1 MLYSSLMI
9 IATIL
14 FSIFAIR
21 YQWKQFIEA
30 EKIKEKKNEQI
41 QNIVNS
47 IKTDIGNRKN
57 KHYNLI
63 SLEAFK
69 HNVYAKYSLSPVLA
83 YEAKS
88 NGDAFKEITR
98 YIESNGQE
106 QQAFYDYGVMIFY
119 EYFEE
124 GHKIPFMS
132 FVINR
137 TNLHNNILSPKAIE
151 LIERFKI
158 IDIDQPRLRT

>member
-1 MLYSSLMI
+1 MSYPSLI
-9 IATIL
+9 IIVIIL
-14 FSIFAIR
+14 AII
-21 YQWKQFIEA
+21 YQWKQVIKA
-30 EKIKEKKNEQI
+30 AKIKERKNKHI
-41 QNIVNS
+41 QDVVNS
-47 IKTDIGNRKN
+47 IKADIGNRRN

-69 HNVYAKYSLSPVLA
+69 HNVYVKYSLSPVLA
-83 YEAKS
+83 SEAKL
-88 NGDAFKEITR
+88 NGDAFKEIAM
-98 YIESNGQE
+98 YIESKGQE

-137 TNLHNNILSPKAIE
+137 TNLHNNILSPEAIE

-158 IDIDQPRLRT
+158 IDIDKPRLKI